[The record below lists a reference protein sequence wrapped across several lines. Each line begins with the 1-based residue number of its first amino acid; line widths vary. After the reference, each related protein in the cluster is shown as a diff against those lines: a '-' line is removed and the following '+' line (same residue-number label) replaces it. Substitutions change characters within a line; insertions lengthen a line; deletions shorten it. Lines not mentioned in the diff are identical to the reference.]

1 MWSRPPP
8 RQPLPRHSTGY
19 SRTRP
24 RAPVYPFGH
33 GLSYTSFRYGKRS
46 IDPVSGGIENGLT
59 ATVEVTNTGDRAGDE
74 VAQAYIT
81 PLGFEGATRPRA
93 GVADP
98 ARDEAD
104 HHRLVAARRE
114 LRHGR
119 RRSPA
124 YPRCVSTDRGIG
136 AASGRH
142 SRNICAV
149 DRTQEDRF
157 AQVTF
162 SLPNSRRK

>member
-33 GLSYTSFRYGKRS
+33 GLSYTSFRYGKLS

-81 PLGFEGATRPRA
+81 PPGFEGAPRHALRGLVRVSLTPHETRRITIALSPRDLSFVTAEGDRQLIPGAYRLTVGSGQPAA
-93 GVADP
+93 GIPGTYAPYTVRKKID
-98 ARDEAD
+98 
-104 HHRLVAARRE
+104 
-114 LRHGR
+114 
-119 RRSPA
+119 
-124 YPRCVSTDRGIG
+124 
-136 AASGRH
+136 
-142 SRNICAV
+142 
-149 DRTQEDRF
+149 
-157 AQVTF
+157 
-162 SLPNSRRK
+162 LPK